1 MYTPG
6 FKGTAA
12 SRVENV
18 GGSAGNIKTGR
29 PRPIQ
34 LRAANSSN
42 SLFSSDR

>member
-18 GGSAGNIKTGR
+18 RGSAGNIKKVR
-29 PRPIQ
+29 PRPV
-34 LRAANSSN
+34 
-42 SLFSSDR
+42 